1 MGRGS
6 GPQGGAGNQGGAL
19 SSKSSKPRK
28 AKHVVNTSKK
38 AAVEESQPETE
49 SESSPAY
56 SVLRPPSQQRGELM
70 RAQRKDK
77 ALATQLAVR
86 AAAAAAA
93 ARQPVNGTTASGSV
107 LGGSSASAPEDL
119 RQARL
124 QHLEQQHDQRS
135 MVQQTAVATQQGISH
150 GYPNSISIP
159 EREALALSI
168 DELPDLELRDYVA
181 VLLDMFEERV
191 GQSDE
196 IENSVN
202 VLCTV
207 LENAATKMDLKYRRL
222 KAQNDKLWFAV
233 LQHPE
238 LCAVIVAV
246 GFVLQPDAQ
255 ARAIDQQVEVERIRG
270 QLHAQLDSSVT
281 PDQTLVE
288 SLLARLEQLETATSS
303 AEVPAVHAI
312 EKRPGTRNVTYLHS
326 GVEDVSNLVVARE
339 SASDWLE
346 KTLSDPPRSSIE

>member
-28 AKHVVNTSKK
+28 AKNVVNAFKK
-38 AAVEESQPETE
+38 AAVEEGQADTE

-56 SVLRPPSQQRGELM
+56 SMVRPPSQQRAELM
-70 RAQRKDK
+70 RAQRKDQ

-107 LGGSSASAPEDL
+107 LGGRSASQQEDL

-124 QHLEQQHDQRS
+124 QHLEQQRDHRN
-135 MVQQTAVATQQGISH
+135 MVQQTAVATQQSTPH
-150 GYPNSISIP
+150 GNPNSISIA

-168 DELPDLELRDYVA
+168 AELPDLELRDYVA
-181 VLLDMFEERV
+181 VLLDMLDERI
-191 GQSDE
+191 GHSDE
-196 IENSVN
+196 IANSVK
-202 VLCTV
+202 VLCTL
-207 LENAATKMDLKYRRL
+207 LENAATKVDWKYRRL
-222 KAQNDKLWFAV
+222 KAQNDKLWSAV

-238 LCAVIVAV
+238 LCAVIEAV

-255 ARAIDQQVEVERIRG
+255 AKAIDEQVEVERIRS
-270 QLHAQLDSSVT
+270 QLHAQLDSSST

-288 SLLARLEQLETATSS
+288 SLLVKLEQFGTTTSFE
-303 AEVPAVHAI
+303 EVPAVHSV
-312 EKRPGTRNVTYLHS
+312 EKRPGERNVTYLHS
-326 GVEDVSNLVVARE
+326 GGEDVSNLVVARE
-339 SASDWLE
+339 SATDWLQQ
-346 KTLSDPPRSSIE
+346 KLSDPPRPPLE